1 MLFPVYYLAKFCQF
15 SYLHVPLFVGHS
27 SVTFACALHACLDL
41 MFSVSLFHGKIK
53 NIFAEQ
59 LHKIMHNM

>member
-1 MLFPVYYLAKFCQF
+1 MFFLYIILAKFCQF
-15 SYLHVPLFVGHS
+15 SYLHVPLFDGHS
-27 SVTFACALHACLDL
+27 FLTFACALHTCL

-59 LHKIMHNM
+59 LHKIIHII